1 MTGMLPNL
9 EKVKIEVVPFTN
21 LLSINGMST
30 CTSPLLD
37 VRIENERGYSWN
49 QDAEHPVLEQTVHTR
64 QVKSHSSVG
73 SV

>member
-1 MTGMLPNL
+1 M
-9 EKVKIEVVPFTN
+9 
-21 LLSINGMST
+21 

-49 QDAEHPVLEQTVHTR
+49 QDAEHPVTEQTVHIG
-64 QVKSHSSVG
+64 QVKSHDSVD